1 MGAYETELICD
12 LAETYGIYEY
22 RRLPARTVAG
32 LVAGLG
38 DESRLKKKITG
49 VNISLTDQLLAIVA
63 DRLGILITAYGGKV
77 ESSIHDALMGTKKPQ
92 SGQSNSQ
99 AFTSV
104 EEFNKARYGG

>member
-1 MGAYETELICD
+1 MA
-12 LAETYGIYEY
+12 
-22 RRLPARTVAG
+22 V

-49 VNISLTDQLLAIVA
+49 VNTSLTDQLLAIVA
-63 DRLGILITAYGGKV
+63 DRLGALMNAYGGKV
-77 ESSIHDALMGTKKPQ
+77 DFSIYDRLMGNEKHHGG
-92 SGQSNSQ
+92 GQNGQ